1 MIQPNA
7 IPNGKPPKK
16 HATSTSE
23 AGLLATG
30 YEHASNLLQA
40 RFQPVRSL
48 LPTGYLQTMYQA
60 PV

>member
-7 IPNGKPPKK
+7 IPNGKHPKR

-23 AGLLATG
+23 AGLLVTG
-30 YEHASNLLQA
+30 YEHASNLSQA